1 MADSFMEIT
10 PPNAAL
16 EETPAESIQ
25 GGLPERIAPTAQ
37 RPIQAPS
44 AHAPAPES
52 APQIPSHGR
61 VLSAVVP
68 DQYKTSHLESF
79 QITEDR
85 EVIEEKESA
94 EVSEAASR
102 DASPKT
108 LSEAHAA
115 LLAVQ
120 ASQPKDKFEAKVK
133 AAKITRLAAIIHEL
147 GQGPKSPPMD
157 LGDFL
162 KRTPPD
168 EALAYVAG
176 QYPKRKSAKI

>member
-1 MADSFMEIT
+1 MEIT
-10 PPNAAL
+10 PHNAAM
-16 EETPAESIQ
+16 EETAADSVQ
-25 GGLPERIAPTAQ
+25 GGLPERTTPEQAL
-37 RPIQAPS
+37 QAP
-44 AHAPAPES
+44 AQET
-52 APQIPSHGR
+52 APQIQSHGR

-68 DQYKTSHLESF
+68 DRFKASHLQSVR
-79 QITEDR
+79 IIEDP
-85 EVIEEKESA
+85 ETVKEKESA
-94 EVSEAASR
+94 EVSEALKN
-102 DASPKT
+102 DAAPKS

-147 GQGPKSPPMD
+147 GQGPKSPPMNR
-157 LGDFL
+157 GDFM

-176 QYPKRKSAKI
+176 QYPKRKAAKI